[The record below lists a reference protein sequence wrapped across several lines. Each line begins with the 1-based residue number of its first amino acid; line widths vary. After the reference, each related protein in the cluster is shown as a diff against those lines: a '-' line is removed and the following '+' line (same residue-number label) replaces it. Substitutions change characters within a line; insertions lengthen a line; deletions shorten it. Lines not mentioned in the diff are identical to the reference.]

1 MRRSYPSHPRFG
13 VGAVVIQG
21 EKVLLVRRGQPPLH
35 RRWTLPGGLVE
46 LGETIE
52 QALVREVRE
61 ETGWSVRV
69 VKELA
74 LFDFIEKDDSGR
86 VRYHYVLA
94 DFLCRYVEGD
104 LAAGSDVEEVR
115 LASWNELP
123 DFDLTPKALE
133 VIEDGWKAIVSGT
146 DMLSEEIR

>member
-1 MRRSYPSHPRFG
+1 
-13 VGAVVIQG
+13 VIES
-21 EKVLLVRRGQPPLH
+21 EKVLLVRRGQPPLQ

-94 DFLCRYVEGD
+94 DFLCQYVEGD
-104 LAAGSDVEEVR
+104 LAAGSDVEEVK
-115 LASWNELP
+115 LASWNELA

>member
-1 MRRSYPSHPRFG
+1 M
-13 VGAVVIQG
+13 IEG

-74 LFDFIEKDDSGR
+74 LFDFMEKDDSGR

-104 LAAGSDVEEVR
+104 LAARSDVEEVK

-146 DMLSEEIR
+146 DVSSVSSEEIR